1 MLGVDF
7 PDFLAIFSPVFTG
20 YGIAPALCGKQ
31 NFQLKATPV
40 AINFNDKILI
50 TNPTIYY
57 LGLSVV
63 CVGIIA
69 IIVGIITHFT
79 GDLILPAS
87 IWCVIGTPTTV
98 IGGILI
104 PFGLTK
110 NGG

>member
-1 MLGVDF
+1 M
-7 PDFLAIFSPVFTG
+7 
-20 YGIAPALCGKQ
+20 
-31 NFQLKATPV
+31 

-69 IIVGIITHFT
+69 IIVGIITYFT
-79 GDLILPAS
+79 GDIILPAS
-87 IWCVIGTPTTV
+87 IWCVIGMPTTV